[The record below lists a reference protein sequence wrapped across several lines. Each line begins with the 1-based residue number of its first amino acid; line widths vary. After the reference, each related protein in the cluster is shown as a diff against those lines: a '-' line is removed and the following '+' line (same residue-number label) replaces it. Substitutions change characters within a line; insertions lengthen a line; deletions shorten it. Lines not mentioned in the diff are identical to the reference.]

1 MVRLPRRAG
10 THERCRKAVRGFT
23 AAPLAAPFR
32 HASIMGSVAIID
44 RKTAVKV
51 FVLITTVI
59 LNIPIA
65 LTPRRTHDNM
75 PEREI
80 LRRPEAHFV
89 KNLRD

>member
-1 MVRLPRRAG
+1 MR
-10 THERCRKAVRGFT
+10 
-23 AAPLAAPFR
+23 
-32 HASIMGSVAIID
+32 SIMGSVAIID